1 MIVANLQPFD
11 FFNGFCF
18 LGEINMIQKT
28 KTQLSVPL
36 AGLSDT
42 DIEWI
47 ERRTSLPLCSMRI
60 AADLR
65 QLADEIDELNRQHD
79 QTISK
84 IRECIGIP
92 RSVSFVK

>member
-1 MIVANLQPFD
+1 MTK
-11 FFNGFCF
+11 
-18 LGEINMIQKT
+18 KT
-28 KTQLSVPL
+28 KTQLTIQLV
-36 AGLSDT
+36 GLSDT

-65 QLADEIDELNRQHD
+65 QLADEIEQYGRQHD

-84 IRECIGIP
+84 IRECVGMP
-92 RSVSFVK
+92 HGVSVVK